1 MCSDDEG
8 YVQLLGMCSG
18 GDGCVQVMRDD
29 VFR

>member
-18 GDGCVQVMRDD
+18 DDGCVQVMRD